1 MAFSK
6 AYSSGALP
14 VENASIRFE
23 IAGGFVLDGTGVSNP
38 VKDQPGTIK
47 LKNQDGLRIWAL
59 PNQDPIIYASDEK
72 TELGVYKSL
81 AGNSSNKAFFFKDG
95 SVISLN

>member
-1 MAFSK
+1 M
-6 AYSSGALP
+6 P
-14 VENASIRFE
+14 DENASIRFE
-23 IAGGFVLDGTGVSNP
+23 IAGGFVLTGTGVSNT

-47 LKNQDGLRIWAL
+47 LQNQDGLRIWAL
-59 PNQDPIIYASDEK
+59 PGKDPVIYASDET

-81 AGNSSNKAFFFKDG
+81 SGNSGNKAFFFKDG